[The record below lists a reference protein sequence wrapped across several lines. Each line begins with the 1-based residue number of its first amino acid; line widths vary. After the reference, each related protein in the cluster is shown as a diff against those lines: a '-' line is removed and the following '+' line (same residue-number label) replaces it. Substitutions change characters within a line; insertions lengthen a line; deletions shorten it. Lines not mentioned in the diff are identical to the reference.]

1 MTTHPKRTDGYC
13 GDSVSIVPL
22 PTVYFIQANGP
33 SGPVKIG
40 YTGRRVSQRLAEGQ
54 TFAPEE
60 LTVLVE
66 APGTPADEAKLHRL
80 FAPLRLRGEWFRYEG
95 ELRELVMMLMLDD
108 VTLQSWLESHDG

>member
-80 FAPLRLRGEWFRYEG
+80 FSQHRIRGEWFTYGPEIQ
-95 ELRELVMMLMLDD
+95 ELVWFLIEGGSL
-108 VTLQSWLESHDG
+108 TLWLEAF

>member
-1 MTTHPKRTDGYC
+1 MTFL
-13 GDSVSIVPL
+13 PL

-66 APGTPADEAKLHRL
+66 APGTTADEAKLHRV
-80 FAPLRLRGEWFRYEG
+80 FSRHHIRGEWFNYG
-95 ELRELVMMLMLDD
+95 PELQELIWFLIDGGSLSV
-108 VTLQSWLESHDG
+108 WLESF

>member
-1 MTTHPKRTDGYC
+1 M
-13 GDSVSIVPL
+13 PL
-22 PTVYFIQANGP
+22 PTVYFIQANAP

-66 APGTPADEAKLHRL
+66 APGTTADEAKLHRL
-80 FAPLRLRGEWFRYEG
+80 FAHQRVRGEWFRYEG
-95 ELRELVMMLMLDD
+95 ELQELVMMLALEEG
-108 VTLQSWLESHDG
+108 TLQAWLDAHDV